1 MSPGLLFL
9 AYGVIVIMAMYVFV
23 YIPNKKKHRK
33 MQEMHDSIV
42 AGYGHHHRR
51 GSWKGGKKE
60 GDYLTLV
67 IDEEKEVTMRIVLYA
82 VNQKIDNR
90 IGRRNIWLSVPPLI
104 VQFIPLPFYRNYFN
118 PVCKYLEYKP
128 KLC

>member
-33 MQEMHDSIV
+33 MQEMRNSIA
-42 AGYGHHHRR
+42 AGDMVITI
-51 GSWKGGKKE
+51 GGVVGRVVKKE

-82 VNQKIDNR
+82 VNQKID
-90 IGRRNIWLSVPPLI
+90 
-104 VQFIPLPFYRNYFN
+104 
-118 PVCKYLEYKP
+118 K
-128 KLC
+128 

>member
-9 AYGVIVIMAMYVFV
+9 AYGVIVIVAMYVFV

-33 MQEMHDSIV
+33 MQEMHNSIA
-42 AGYGHHHRR
+42 AGDMVI
-51 GSWKGGKKE
+51 GGVVGRVVKKE

-82 VNQKIDNR
+82 VNQKID
-90 IGRRNIWLSVPPLI
+90 
-104 VQFIPLPFYRNYFN
+104 
-118 PVCKYLEYKP
+118 K
-128 KLC
+128 